1 MTEPRTGPFG
11 EGESNGTPAGSP
23 QPGMG
28 AGPGAAGASGSGS
41 GGLDPSG
48 ERYADQDERSADQ
61 DERYQHPAGTG
72 STTAGSTSA
81 SSTSRSSVSTT
92 TRTSASQQAV
102 PQQYGRVS
110 DRDTGYERDEGDY
123 ETGMGPQEGRRA
135 DTGVGGDIIAATA
148 GRAWPVVALG
158 GLGLL
163 AVGIMLLVW
172 PRASLTLVAILIGAA
187 LVVSGVVRLV
197 EGFSAH
203 RESGGMRAGY
213 VVIGLLAILAGIFLL
228 RHHALSLFLVSFVA
242 GVYFIA
248 HGISDLGVAFSG
260 QAPARG
266 LRGVLGLFSIAAG
279 ILMVVWPSITLIL
292 LLTLVAAWLL
302 FYGLVLCAI
311 AFGLI
316 RASRSGREHARS
328 GASTGRL
335 ATSAR

>member
-1 MTEPRTGPFG
+1 MTDPRTGPFG
-11 EGESNGTPAGSP
+11 EGQSDGTPAGSQ

-28 AGPGAAGASGSGS
+28 AGPAGAGASGSGS

-48 ERYADQDERSADQ
+48 ERYADQDERSAGQ
-61 DERYQHPAGTG
+61 DERYQHPAGSG
-72 STTAGSTSA
+72 STVAGSTGTG
-81 SSTSRSSVSTT
+81 STSRSGVSTT
-92 TRTSASQQAV
+92 TRTSASQQTV

-110 DRDTGYERDEGDY
+110 DRDAGYERGEGGY
-123 ETGMGPQEGRRA
+123 EPGEEERRRS
-135 DTGVGGDIIAATA
+135 DMGVGSDIIAATA
-148 GRAWPVVALG
+148 GRAWPAVLAG

-172 PRASLTLVAILIGAA
+172 PRESLTLVAILIGAA
-187 LVVSGVVRLV
+187 LIVSGVVRLF
-197 EGFSAH
+197 EGFTAH

-213 VVIGLLAILAGIFLL
+213 VVIGLLAVLAGILLL
-228 RHHALSLFLVSFVA
+228 RHHALSLFLVAFVT

-260 QAPARG
+260 QAPARA

-279 ILMVVWPSITLIL
+279 ILMVVWPSITLVL

-302 FYGLVLCAI
+302 FYGLVLSAI

-316 RASRSGREHARS
+316 RASRGARDHARS
-328 GASTGRL
+328 GAPRGRL

>member
-1 MTEPRTGPFG
+1 MTEPQSGPFG
-11 EGESNGTPAGSP
+11 ESGQPES
-23 QPGMG
+23 
-28 AGPGAAGASGSGS
+28 SGR

-48 ERYADQDERSADQ
+48 ERFAGQDQGVGGQDQSSAGQ
-61 DERYQHPAGTG
+61 DERYQHPAGSGSSVSTG
-72 STTAGSTSA
+72 STST
-81 SSTSRSSVSTT
+81 SSTSTTGVSTT

-102 PQQYGRVS
+102 PQQYGRS
-110 DRDTGYERDEGDY
+110 TERGAGYERGEGDY
-123 ETGMGPQEGRRA
+123 ETGMRPEEGRRA
-135 DTGVGGDIIAATA
+135 DMGVGGDVIAATA

-172 PRASLTLVAILIGAA
+172 PRESLTLVAILIGAA

-203 RESGGMRAGY
+203 RDSGGMRAGY
-213 VVIGLLAILAGIFLL
+213 VVIGLLAILAGIYLL

-266 LRGVLGLFSIAAG
+266 LRAGLGLFSIAAG
-279 ILMVVWPSITLIL
+279 ILMVVWPGITLVL
-292 LLTLVAAWLL
+292 FLTLVAAWLM

-311 AFGLI
+311 AFGLM
-316 RASRSGREHARS
+316 RASRSGREHARG
-328 GASTGRL
+328 GAPAGQL
-335 ATSAR
+335 AHSAR